1 MMVRRYIML
10 YFICEGRGYVK
21 QKILMNGYK
30 KKLVLGKK
38 KNKLKEYKKK
48 YYEKIGF

>member
-1 MMVRRYIML
+1 
-10 YFICEGRGYVK
+10 
-21 QKILMNGYK
+21 MNGYK

-48 YYEKIGF
+48 ILWKDRFLIFVFEWCEIVFIDGCD